1 MNHLMGGGAQVEFA
15 DSTDAEVR
23 FSGHEWVLWVGKAW
37 GRAT

>member
-1 MNHLMGGGAQVEFA
+1 MGGGAQVEFA

-23 FSGHEWVLWVGKAW
+23 FSGHEWVSVGRQSM